1 MNYQLTDFQSRRAPS
16 RSRQRIRPIRLFWL
30 SLTWVSIIGFLF
42 LLYQLWGTG
51 IYESQARDD
60 LTQQFDLI
68 GTYKSDTPSSSIA
81 PTTTLIDIIPAD
93 PVPTSTTVAPL
104 DEAALQAI
112 KRVVAAKDGDVIA
125 RMIVPA
131 IDLDK
136 YVVDG
141 VGIENLRTAVGR
153 YRGTYAIGDD
163 GNVAIAGHRTTYGSP
178 FGRINE
184 LVPGDQI
191 IFETPVGVA
200 TYEVVDPTASLALW
214 GRSVKSI
221 GSGHVIVGPDD
232 EFVLSDVGDNRL
244 TLTACHPRFSAKER
258 IVVVA
263 LLVGK
268 PLPLLD
274 PMYGIEAPIAE
285 FPSISGDGTTAP
297 RPTRSTIPDP
307 LVKRATSKSFTTFSE
322 SMNGLPN
329 QLAPSIVYGLF
340 TLVVMAAISVASNRF
355 GRSIALPAGV
365 IPFFYALWLFFTHLE
380 RLLPVY

>member
-1 MNYQLTDFQSRRAPS
+1 MKYQLAEFENRREPS
-16 RSRQRIRPIRLFWL
+16 RARQRIRPFRLFWL
-30 SLTWVSIIGFLF
+30 SLTWLSLIGILF

-51 IYESQARDD
+51 VYESQARDD
-60 LTQQFDLI
+60 LAQRFDLI
-68 GTYKSDTPSSSIA
+68 GTYQSDAPSA
-81 PTTTLIDIIPAD
+81 TVATTTTLIDIIPAD
-93 PVPTSTTVAPL
+93 TSSTSSTVAPP

-178 FGRINE
+178 FGRIDE

-221 GSGHVIVGPDD
+221 GSGHVIVGPED

-244 TLTACHPRFSAKER
+244 TLTACHPKFSAKER

-274 PMYGIEAPIAE
+274 PLYGIQTDVFAPE
-285 FPSISGDGTTAP
+285 VS
-297 RPTRSTIPDP
+297 PTPTTIPQP
-307 LVKRATSKSFTTFSE
+307 LVERATSKRFTTFAE

-329 QLAPSIVYGLF
+329 QLAPSVVYGLM

-355 GRSIALPAGV
+355 GRKIAIPVGA
-365 IPFFYALWLFFTHLE
+365 IPFFYSLWLFFTHLE
-380 RLLPVY
+380 RLLPAY